1 MGLDS
6 PRAQRSAR
14 VREILNDPDQ
24 IADYFKGNKPRY
36 TSTDRRYDATG
47 PQSYCRGQ
55 GAGQGDHRQ
64 DRQGSR
70 CAVVEKRGPRQL
82 SRQETFRAQAQGRN
96 EAYRQLMD
104 SGKVETVKKRW
115 QHATAKDPR
124 HDHALLDGKEVDLNE
139 GFVMGDN
146 SMLQIPA
153 RSIGRAATHHRV
165 QVFSDLRSAVSE
177 ADMSKSFTAQLSDIA
192 DLTIE
197 GMEYVMRQSIS
208 DVLIGAQTTQIGITQ
223 GAETFVE
230 RPYSSRQNIRNWSTL
245 LTVDGAEGADSY
257 VVAISG
263 MEIGDEM
270 KFAWTAPYA
279 HRIEAGFN
287 RDRYP
292 CRTYDVPGRHFVGKN
307 AEQFSDHVKKRA
319 QEVRR

>member
-1 MGLDS
+1 
-6 PRAQRSAR
+6 
-14 VREILNDPDQ
+14 
-24 IADYFKGNKPRY
+24 
-36 TSTDRRYDATG
+36 
-47 PQSYCRGQ
+47 
-55 GAGQGDHRQ
+55 
-64 DRQGSR
+64 
-70 CAVVEKRGPRQL
+70 
-82 SRQETFRAQAQGRN
+82 
-96 EAYRQLMD
+96 
-104 SGKVETVKKRW
+104 
-115 QHATAKDPR
+115 
-124 HDHALLDGKEVDLNE
+124 
-139 GFVMGDN
+139 
-146 SMLQIPA
+146 
-153 RSIGRAATHHRV
+153 
-165 QVFSDLRSAVSE
+165 
-177 ADMSKSFTAQLSDIA
+177 MSKSFTAQLSDIA

-230 RPYSSRQNIRNWSTL
+230 GRIPVGKTSELVNS

-279 HRIEAGFN
+279 HRIEAGFTGT
-287 RDRYP
+287 DILG
-292 CRTYDVPGRHFVGKN
+292 RTYDVPGRHFVGKN